1 MSTLLEDPE
10 EDAEINLTR
19 RSQRIQTGSS
29 GRPSFPSTRAAAGA
43 SIRSI
48 SPSDTLTLKPIPP
61 RPALKPGDE
70 TASGAFQP
78 IIDEVSSAL
87 REWHTLMFTYLG
99 RRDYKLFHMVRE
111 HFDALHLGRRQL
123 LAQTL
128 SQEETLTLLKDC
140 VTRLVV
146 GNVIQGL
153 DVIVRHPASG
163 GLLTADI
170 EGDVDI
176 LSWVSGVRM
185 YAMQISLA
193 YMDIG
198 PSGNL
203 VRPPT
208 LPYAIDYTFKPLPTP
223 AQSTFPDSGRTRN
236 RSLGSFA
243 VLPNTRTV
251 IQFYHVFLD
260 LRAFV
265 ASLCSPGETAE
276 LYFSLYNKN
285 DARFL
290 TEDFCVV
297 LNHNGVSARDP
308 GDGRLG
314 KLRTLFVDL
323 AQADVQESIYLV
335 CRIVRNG
342 SMKLTTT
349 LSSSGQSTDWRRASE
364 ASQRTEWDSSSNAGT
379 PLSPVRPQGSGFD
392 IQQASFRR
400 PFGCAVLELSQL
412 NQLYAEQGD
421 MTSLKEHHMP
431 IFVPVNE
438 AAFSTLHQDII
449 ASKVRDFTKSPRLVL
464 KLPVPHLNI

>member
-10 EDAEINLTR
+10 EDAETTASR
-19 RSQRIQTGSS
+19 RSQRLAATST
-29 GRPSFPSTRAAAGA
+29 GRPSFPSTKAAAGA

-70 TASGAFQP
+70 TASGVYQP
-78 IIDEVSSAL
+78 IIDEIASTL
-87 REWHTLMFTYLG
+87 REWQSLMFTYLG

-111 HFDALHLGRRQL
+111 HFEALHLGRRQL

-128 SQEETLTLLKDC
+128 SKEETLTLVKDC
-140 VTRLVV
+140 VTKLVV

-153 DVIVRHPASG
+153 DVIVRHPVSG
-163 GLLTADI
+163 GLVTADI
-170 EGDVDI
+170 ESDVDSQ
-176 LSWVSGVRM
+176 SWVSGVRM

-203 VRPPT
+203 TKPPT
-208 LPYAIDYTFKPLPTP
+208 LPYAIDHTSKPLPTP
-223 AQSTFPDSGRTRN
+223 AQSAFPEYGRPRN
-236 RSLGSFA
+236 RSFGSFA
-243 VLPNTRTV
+243 MLPNTKTA

-323 AQADVQESIYLV
+323 AQGDVQESIYLV

-349 LSSSGQSTDWRRASE
+349 LSSSGQSTDPRRASE
-364 ASQRTEWDSSSNAGT
+364 TGPRADWDANSNAGT
-379 PLSPVRPQGSGFD
+379 PLSPVRPQGALFD
-392 IQQASFRR
+392 IQQTSYRR
-400 PFGCAVLELSQL
+400 PFGCAVLELNQL

-421 MTSLKEHHMP
+421 MTSSKEHHMP

-449 ASKVRDFTKSPRLVL
+449 ASKVREFTKSPR
-464 KLPVPHLNI
+464 